1 MGELLLP
8 QTATVE
14 ALSGRHG
21 FDENFLGQPVRLP
34 ALAGAETALL
44 PYTPFSVLM
53 RSDMRLAAV
62 TGVGI
67 GGEKLMDLDR
77 AAPQAAKFN
86 QGTELWLGIK
96 RYLQEHAAQY
106 RSRVVVFPG
115 LIFVALDPV
124 YRARTSRCASSRSP
138 PSTSPSWFFL
148 VVVAISGVACSS
160 LMSSALQVAAH
171 ST

>member
-44 PYTPFSVLM
+44 PYTRFSVLM

-86 QGTELWLGIK
+86 QGMELWLGIK

-106 RSRVVVFPG
+106 RSRVVVFTG

-124 YRARTSRCASSRSP
+124 YRGADIPLRFFKVASFDLLP
-138 PSTSPSWFFL
+138 
-148 VVVAISGVACSS
+148 GSS
-160 LMSSALQVAAH
+160 L
-171 ST
+171 